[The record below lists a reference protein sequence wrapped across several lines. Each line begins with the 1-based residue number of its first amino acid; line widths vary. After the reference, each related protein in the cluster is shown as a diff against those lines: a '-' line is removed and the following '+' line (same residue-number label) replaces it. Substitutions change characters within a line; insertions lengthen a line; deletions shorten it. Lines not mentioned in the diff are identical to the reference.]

1 MHTDSSAIRTCSAFL
16 SAVEKTA
23 TVEMPNSRQARI
35 IRIAIVPRF
44 ATSSF
49 LNIDQRSAL
58 SNHFDDHQ
66 GLTVLYWIS
75 VLRENFYHPPRCR
88 RFDLVHHLHRLD
100 NAERLALADRRSFF
114 HERGGVGRRS
124 A

>member
-66 GLTVLYWIS
+66 GLTVFYRIP
-75 VLRENFYHPPRCR
+75 VLGENSYHPPRGR
-88 RFDLVHHLHRLD
+88 RFYFIHHLHRLD
-100 NAERLALADRRSFF
+100 YAQRLALAHRRSFLN
-114 HERGGVGRRS
+114 ERRDVR
-124 A
+124 